1 MTRLSSSGTTRGGH
15 TLTDSSL
22 FYDWANTFTKD
33 AYMTFVCASR
43 DAGKTYGLRKQLVRD
58 YLKDSSRFVQLV
70 RFKTDLAPVAGGY
83 FDKLQESPNVE
94 FPDHVFKTDAQTAYI
109 AERPADGEKPEWKV
123 MGYFGALSQM
133 QQFKQRT
140 FADVFRIVLD
150 EAIIDRSVARFQRY
164 LPNEYYVLTQMVDS
178 VSREVPG
185 QQRRHEPRVYLLA
198 NALSMRNPYFAVM
211 GIRKPPDFGISWY
224 TIPGKGKRLLLDY
237 VEPTEATRAR
247 RTETVAGAL
256 ASLAEGSEGAL
267 DNVFAD
273 ASGLFVA
280 KKPARAKFEFAVKGR
295 GHRLAVW
302 SDEREGYLYV
312 TAKLPKD
319 PTPLYALTNDDGEFN
334 ALFAKR
340 NETAMRYLMEVYQ
353 YGLVRC
359 DSDGTR
365 HALADCLALYG
376 LR

>member
-1 MTRLSSSGTTRGGH
+1 MTDR
-15 TLTDSSL
+15 SL

-58 YLKDSSRFVQLV
+58 YLKDGSRFVQLV
-70 RFKTDLAPVAGGY
+70 RFKTDLAPVSCGY

-94 FPDHVFKTDAQTAYI
+94 FPEHVFKTDAHTAYI
-109 AERPADGEKPEWKV
+109 AEHPADGEKPEWKV
-123 MGYFGALSQM
+123 IGYFGALSQM

-150 EAIIDRSVARFQRY
+150 EAIIDRSVARFQCY

-185 QQRRHEPRVYLLA
+185 QQRKHEPRVYLLA

-211 GIRKPPDFGISWY
+211 GIRKPPDFGMSWY
-224 TIPGKGKRLLLDY
+224 AIPGKGKRLLLDY

-256 ASLAEGSEGAL
+256 ASIAEGSEGAL
-267 DNVFAD
+267 DNVFED
-273 ASGLFVA
+273 ATGLFVA
-280 KKPARAKFEFAVKGR
+280 KKPARAKFAFAVKGR

-365 HALADCLALYG
+365 HALAECLALYG

>member
-1 MTRLSSSGTTRGGH
+1 MPPLNLSATTKGEL
-15 TLTDSSL
+15 TLTENK
-22 FYDWANTFTKD
+22 FYDWGDTLTKD

-43 DAGKTYGLRKQLVRD
+43 DVGKTYGLRKQCVRD
-58 YLKDSSRFVQLV
+58 FLKDGSRFVQLV
-70 RFKTDLAPVAGGY
+70 RFKTDLAPVSNGY
-83 FDKLQESPNVE
+83 FDKLQQEPNVE
-94 FPDHVFKTDAQTAYI
+94 FPGYIFKTDTSAAYI
-109 AERPADGEKPEWKV
+109 AKKPEDGEKPEWRII
-123 MGYFGALSQM
+123 GYFGALSQM

-140 FADVFRIVLD
+140 FADVYRILLD
-150 EAIIDRSVARFQRY
+150 EAIIDRSVARFQHY
-164 LPNEYYVLTQMVDS
+164 LPNEYYVLSQMVDS

-185 QQRRHEPRVYLLA
+185 EPRRHEPRVYLMA

-211 GIRKPPDFGISWY
+211 GIRKPPKFGKTWY
-224 TIPGKGKRLLLDY
+224 SIPGVGKRLLLDY
-237 VEPTEATRAR
+237 AEPTSYTRAR

-256 ASLAEGSEGAL
+256 ASLAEGSEAAL
-267 DNVFAD
+267 DNEFAD
-273 ASGLFVA
+273 ASGLFVG
-280 KKPARAKFEFAVKGR
+280 KKPPRAKFEFAIKGR

-312 TAKLPKD
+312 TAKLPRD
-319 PTPLYALTNDDGEFN
+319 ASPLYALTNDDGEFN

-340 NETAMRYLMEVYQ
+340 NESAMRYLLEVYQ

-365 HALADCLALYG
+365 QALADCLALYG